1 VQLGFDEVRAAVDRV
16 PPMRRCGR
24 IVAVER
30 GLLRVEGLPE
40 TVALG
45 DLVDIG
51 VRGQLRLGEVLE
63 LAPESALIAAD
74 GAAEGLR
81 IGLPVSV
88 SGADRIAPHDS
99 WLGRVIDP
107 TGVPLDGRP
116 LLPGTAPRP
125 VRADPPPATARR
137 PMGTRLDTGL
147 AAFDTLLPLVRGQR
161 IGLFAG
167 SGVGKS
173 TLLARFITGLDAD
186 VIVLALIGER
196 GREVGDFVARVLGPE
211 GMRRT
216 VVVAATSD
224 RSPLMRRRC
233 AQSAMAVAEHFR
245 DRGRHVVLL
254 ADSLTRFA
262 EAHREIALAA
272 GEPASLRGFPP
283 STAQAL
289 MALCERAGP
298 GTEGTGDITAVFS
311 VLVAGSDMDEPVA
324 DIVRGVLDGHVILD
338 RAIAE
343 RGRFPAVDLLRSVS
357 RSLPDAAN
365 TAENAMITLAR
376 KRIAD
381 YERVATMLRAGL
393 YAPGSAPDVDAA
405 IAVWPALDRF
415 LAEEAPGD
423 CAASFAR
430 LAGILKGEGA
440 SNAQT

>member
-1 VQLGFDEVRAAVDRV
+1 MQLGFDEVRAAVRLV
-16 PPMRRCGR
+16 PPVRSCGR
-24 IVAVER
+24 VLAVER
-30 GLLRVEGLPE
+30 GLLRVEGLPDA
-40 TVALG
+40 VALG
-45 DLVDIG
+45 DLVEIG
-51 VRGQLRLGEVLE
+51 VRGQRRLGEVLE
-63 LAPESALIAAD
+63 LAPDCALVAAD

-107 TGVPLDGRP
+107 TGAPLDGRP

-125 VRADPPPATARR
+125 VRAAPPPATARR
-137 PMGTRLDTGL
+137 PMGARLNTGL

-173 TLLARFITGLDAD
+173 TLLARFITGLEAD
-186 VIVLALIGER
+186 VVVLALIGER
-196 GREVGDFVARVLGPE
+196 GREVGDFVGRVLGPA

-224 RSPLMRRRC
+224 RSALMRRRC
-233 AQSAMAVAEHFR
+233 AQTAMSVAEHFR
-245 DRGRHVVLL
+245 DAGRHVVLL

-262 EAHREIALAA
+262 EAHREIALAT
-272 GEPASLRGFPP
+272 GEAASLRGFPP

-289 MALCERAGP
+289 MSLCERAGP
-298 GTEGTGDITAVFS
+298 GSAAAGDITGIFS
-311 VLVAGSDMDEPVA
+311 VLVAGSDMEEPVA
-324 DIVRGVLDGHVILD
+324 DIVRGVLDGHVVLD
-338 RAIAE
+338 RQIAE
-343 RGRFPAVDLLRSVS
+343 RGRFPAVDILRSVS
-357 RSLPDAAN
+357 RSLPDAADA
-365 TAENAMITLAR
+365 AENALISRAR

-393 YAPGSAPDVDAA
+393 YAPGSDPDTDAA
-405 IAVWPALDRF
+405 IAVWHALDRF
-415 LAEEAPGD
+415 IAEEAPGD

-430 LAGILKGEGA
+430 LATILRVPGDG
-440 SNAQT
+440 

>member
-1 VQLGFDEVRAAVDRV
+1 MQLGFDEVRAAVDRV
-16 PPMRRCGR
+16 PPFRRCGR

-30 GLLRVEGLPE
+30 GLLRVVGLPE

-63 LAPESALIAAD
+63 LGPGSALIAAD

-81 IGLPVSV
+81 VGLPVSV
-88 SGADRIAPHDS
+88 SGSDRIAPHDS

-107 TGVPLDGRP
+107 TGMPLDGRP
-116 LLPGTAPRP
+116 LLPGTVPRP
-125 VRADPPPATARR
+125 VRAAPPPATARR
-137 PMGTRLDTGL
+137 PMGVRLDTGL

-173 TLLARFITGLDAD
+173 TLLARFITGLEAD

-196 GREVGDFVARVLGPE
+196 GREVGDFVTRVLGPE

-245 DRGRHVVLL
+245 DLGRHVVLL

-262 EAHREIALAA
+262 EAHREIALAS

-311 VLVAGSDMDEPVA
+311 VLVAGSDMEEPVA

-357 RSLPDAAN
+357 RSLPDAASP
-365 TAENAMITLAR
+365 AENELITLAR

-381 YERVATMLRAGL
+381 YERIATMLRAGL
-393 YAPGSAPDVDAA
+393 YVPGSDPGVDDA
-405 IAVWPALDRF
+405 IAVWPTLDRF

-430 LAGILKGEGA
+430 LSGILKGEAAAG
-440 SNAQT
+440 T